1 VVRDGEGRLAELGR
15 AGDHRLDLRR
25 TVQQGVLGVAVKVA
39 KITRMHPGSAT
50 VERVKGQEEIALKIR
65 AVGGWSG

>member
-1 VVRDGEGRLAELGR
+1 
-15 AGDHRLDLRR
+15 
-25 TVQQGVLGVAVKVA
+25 
-39 KITRMHPGSAT
+39 MHPGSAT